1 MKRRKSKKGNVVNEK
16 TLIVAV
22 DIGKSVHYGY
32 MRAPHGKEVKPF
44 PFYNNGHSFNEF
56 WRIIGCFQ
64 REQGLEKIVIG
75 FESSGPYAEPL
86 CEFLRRKPV
95 TLVQTNPMH
104 TKRLKEL
111 TGNSPNKTDKKDP
124 RVIADIISLGHA
136 LTVVVPEGA
145 AAELR
150 RLTHT
155 RERELKNQT
164 ADKNRL
170 QHLMFIIFPEFLNIL
185 DVSTKSALYLIKH
198 HPAPEDILSLG
209 LESLCAI
216 LKKVSCGQLGIERAQ
231 KLFEAAR
238 TSVGIIQG
246 KRSILIEINHLVD
259 RIECEQRFI
268 ESLEEMMKNHLRQI
282 PYSQN
287 ILSIH
292 GIGTITTAG
301 IIGEVGDFSEFTT
314 SNEMIKLAGFD
325 LFEVSSGRHKGQRHI
340 SKRGRSVMRKLLYYA
355 AVNTVKSHG
364 IMHDTYQKM
373 LNKGKPKTKALIAI
387 ARKLLKIIYAIAR
400 DKTMYGEHTNYA
412 LKRTVAA

>member
-1 MKRRKSKKGNVVNEK
+1 
-16 TLIVAV
+16 
-22 DIGKSVHYGY
+22 
-32 MRAPHGKEVKPF
+32 
-44 PFYNNGHSFNEF
+44 
-56 WRIIGCFQ
+56 
-64 REQGLEKIVIG
+64 
-75 FESSGPYAEPL
+75 
-86 CEFLRRKPV
+86 
-95 TLVQTNPMH
+95 
-104 TKRLKEL
+104 
-111 TGNSPNKTDKKDP
+111 
-124 RVIADIISLGHA
+124 
-136 LTVVVPEGA
+136 VVVPEGA

-155 RERELKNQT
+155 RERALKTRT

-185 DVSTKSALYLIKH
+185 NVSTKSALYLIKH
-198 HPAPEDILSLG
+198 HPAPEDILSMG
-209 LESLCAI
+209 FESLCAI
-216 LKKVSCGQLGIERAQ
+216 LRKVSCGQLGIERAQ
-231 KLFEAAR
+231 ELFKAAR

-259 RIECEQRFI
+259 TIECKQRFI

-292 GIGTITTAG
+292 GIGTVTTAG
-301 IIGEVGDFSEFTT
+301 IIGEVGDFSKFTT
-314 SNEMIKLAGFD
+314 SNEVTKLAGFD
-325 LFEVSSGRHKGQRHI
+325 LFEVSSGRHTGQRHI

-364 IMHDTYQKM
+364 IMHDKYQQM

-400 DKTMYGEHTNYA
+400 DKTMYVEHTTHA
-412 LKRTVAA
+412 CKRKVAA